1 MRKIRRTLTGIALV
15 LTAAACGLFALL
27 LHHSPVFKRGERYEL
42 YYGSSS
48 SRMLVGAEPVKDK
61 LLTGKVT
68 GESVRYSG
76 DRRAEVEAR
85 YRAELLFTEEA
96 CGVVNYYYYSPVLG
110 GGVRLGEY
118 VVNLHVAVSEG
129 QTAAG
134 TPFIFG
140 GF

>member
-1 MRKIRRTLTGIALV
+1 MRKLKRMLISIALV
-15 LTAAACGLFALL
+15 LLAGACGVFALL
-27 LHHSPVFKRGERYEL
+27 LHHSPVFEKGERYEL

-48 SRMLVGAEPVKDK
+48 SRMTVGANPIKDK
-61 LLTGKVT
+61 LLSGKVT
-68 GESVRYSG
+68 GESVRLSG
-76 DRRAEVEAR
+76 DRREELQTR
-85 YRAELLFTEEA
+85 YQAELLFVEEA

-118 VVNLHVAVSEG
+118 AVNLHIAVSAE

-134 TPFIFG
+134 TPLIFG